1 MARQFHCKHG
11 YIHNPELFATVYSGV
26 SAGCFESSTNQVD
39 AWNSSCAQGQIIR
52 SQQQWADVVRGMYP
66 GYSGAHPRVQ
76 IYHGSADATL
86 LPQNYNETIKQWT
99 GVFGYNLKPQQELP
113 NTPQQ
118 GYTTE
123 IYGPNVQGIYA
134 KGCWPHCTNPG

>member
-1 MARQFHCKHG
+1 
-11 YIHNPELFATVYSGV
+11 
-26 SAGCFESSTNQVD
+26 
-39 AWNSSCAQGQIIR
+39 
-52 SQQQWADVVRGMYP
+52 MYP